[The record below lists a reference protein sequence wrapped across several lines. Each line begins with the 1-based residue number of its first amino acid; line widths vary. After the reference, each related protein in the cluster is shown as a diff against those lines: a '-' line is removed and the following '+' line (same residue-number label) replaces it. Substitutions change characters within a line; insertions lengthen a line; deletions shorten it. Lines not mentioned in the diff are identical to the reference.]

1 MSWDGKIM
9 ALVRRWTKNARVKN
23 ASVEAGEVAIQI
35 LRTGSPPMVAVAGH
49 VTVDSSP
56 RLRSILQQLIR
67 GDIGPVLVIDL
78 SGVSYLDTSGIA
90 TFLEA
95 SKTAREHSAR
105 LRLVGVSGQPRLL
118 AEVTELGQ
126 IFRASGSEVE
136 FS

>member
-1 MSWDGKIM
+1 
-9 ALVRRWTKNARVKN
+9 VKN
-23 ASVEAGEVAIQI
+23 SSIEAGEATVRI
-35 LRTGSPPMVAVAGH
+35 LRASFRPTVAVAGR

-56 RLRSILQQLIR
+56 HLRSALLELIR

-90 TFLEA
+90 TLLEA
-95 SKTAREHSAR
+95 AKTAREHSAQ
-105 LRLVGVSGQPRLL
+105 LRLVGVSGQPGML

-136 FS
+136 IN